1 MNQYRAAS
9 LAKFASDARLP
20 LVSVSD
26 DGALSI
32 RVQEGGRAKL
42 VGGPHRSSH
51 SIFCLAVW
59 GSLHLDGQPV
69 RCTGI
74 VPGVSLRVATGATK
88 LSGVDPGDL
97 ASDIWHAVR
106 ARLADWVANGPA
118 GARKFGMSSG
128 DGIEVEFGWD
138 SETTVRPGV
147 MQIDVEYAKAFERA
161 YIASRGRRP
170 LIELALGEPE
180 PAIAVETSYRA
191 TLIRSA
197 MDKTIMADSPLF
209 ERLPIPVLAG
219 KDMPCPG
226 FHQRAPLLEQVRPVV
241 RGFDF
246 VRDSM
251 REGSL
256 GKISSVTVL
265 AGPVAKA

>member
-1 MNQYRAAS
+1 MNQHRCTS
-9 LAKFASDARLP
+9 LTKFAANVALP
-20 LVSVSD
+20 LVSVSE
-26 DGALSI
+26 DGAISI
-32 RVQEGGRAKL
+32 RFQEGGRAKL
-42 VGGPHRSSH
+42 VGGRYRSSH
-51 SIFCLAVW
+51 ALFCLAVW

-88 LSGVDPGDL
+88 LSGVGPGDL

-128 DGIEVEFGWD
+128 DGIEVEFGWE

-170 LIELALGEPE
+170 FSDCSASRSEPLIEN
-180 PAIAVETSYRA
+180 
-191 TLIRSA
+191 
-197 MDKTIMADSPLF
+197 
-209 ERLPIPVLAG
+209 
-219 KDMPCPG
+219 MPNYDC
-226 FHQRAPLLEQVRPVV
+226 
-241 RGFDF
+241 
-246 VRDSM
+246 
-251 REGSL
+251 
-256 GKISSVTVL
+256 
-265 AGPVAKA
+265 